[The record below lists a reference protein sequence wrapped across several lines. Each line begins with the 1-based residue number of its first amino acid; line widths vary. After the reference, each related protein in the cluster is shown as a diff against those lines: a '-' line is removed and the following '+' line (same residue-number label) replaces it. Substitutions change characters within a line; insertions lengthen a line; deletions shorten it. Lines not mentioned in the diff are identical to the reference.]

1 MTKQKLIYKIFPF
14 LKWLPQV
21 NGKTIGADFL
31 AGITGAVIVL
41 PQGVAFAMIAG
52 LPPLYG
58 LYTAMITPIIAAL
71 FGSSYHLISGPTTTI
86 SILIF
91 GALQHLAPPGS
102 SEFIGLALT
111 MTLMTG
117 IIQFVM
123 GLARL
128 GSLINFVSHTVI
140 IGFTAGAAVLIA
152 TKQLKY
158 AVGIDVPPG
167 SKFYEIIYVLASKIG
182 SANWKIMV
190 VAFGTLVL
198 AILIKKIW
206 KKLPSLLLA
215 MVGGSLINLALGG
228 MGNGVTL
235 VGEMSATLP
244 EFVIPNMT
252 WDTVQDLIPNA
263 FAIALLG
270 LISSVAIGKSIAIKS
285 GQKIDGNQEF
295 IGQGLSNILGSSLCC
310 YTGAGSFTRSG
321 LNFDAGAKTPL
332 SAVFSA
338 VILGAIL
345 LFIAPYTA
353 YLPIPA
359 MAGVIMLVGY
369 ELIDFKGIRSVAK
382 ISGRESVVMGIT
394 FLSTLFLQL
403 EFAIYLGVI
412 FSLIFYLQKTSR
424 PRMVPLGIIE
434 ENDQRRIVSTI
445 RKKNASQIDK
455 LAMWRVDGSLFFG
468 STEHVQQEINRITE
482 KSTNILLDCGGINSI
497 DMAGA
502 DLLVSL
508 AKDLREANG
517 GLYLY
522 GLKLPIREYLLRGEY
537 WKEIHDSNS
546 FEEGMQAV
554 EWFEGQPRK

>member
-1 MTKQKLIYKIFPF
+1 MTKQKPTYKIFPF
-14 LKWLPQV
+14 LTWLPQV
-21 NGKTIGADFL
+21 NGKTIGADL
-31 AGITGAVIVL
+31 IAGITGAVIVL

-52 LPPLYG
+52 LPPIYG
-58 LYTAMITPIIAAL
+58 LYTAMITPVIAAL
-71 FGSSYHLISGPTTTI
+71 FGSSYHLVSGPTTAI
-86 SILIF
+86 SILMF

-102 SEFIGLALT
+102 AEFIGLALT
-111 MTLMTG
+111 MTLMAG

-128 GSLINFVSHTVI
+128 GSLVNFVSHTVI

-158 AVGIDVPPG
+158 AVGIDVPQG

-182 SANWKIMV
+182 SANWKIMI
-190 VAFGTLVL
+190 VAFGTLAL
-198 AILIKKIW
+198 AIILKKIW
-206 KKLPSLLLA
+206 KKLPNLLLA
-215 MVGGSLINLALGG
+215 MIGGSLINLALGG

-244 EFVIPNMT
+244 DFVIPNMA
-252 WDTVQDLIPNA
+252 WETVQTLTPNA
-263 FAIALLG
+263 FAVALLG
-270 LISSVAIGKSIAIKS
+270 LISSVAIGKSIAMKS
-285 GQKIDGNQEF
+285 GQQIDGNQEF
-295 IGQGLSNILGSSLCC
+295 IGQGLSNIVGSSLGC
-310 YTGAGSFTRSG
+310 YAGAGSFTRSG

-332 SAVFSA
+332 SAVFA
-338 VILGAIL
+338 AIILGAIL

-369 ELIDFKGIRSVAK
+369 DLIDFKGIRSIAK

-412 FSLIFYLQKTSR
+412 FSLIFYLQKTSK
-424 PRMVPLGIIE
+424 PRMVPLGIIV

-445 RKKNASQIDK
+445 RKKTASQIDK
-455 LAMWRVDGSLFFG
+455 LAIWRVDGSLFFG
-468 STEHVQQEINRITE
+468 STEHVQQEIKRITE
-482 KSTNILLDCGGINSI
+482 KDTNILLDCGGINSI

-502 DLLVSL
+502 DLLASL

-546 FEEGMQAV
+546 FEEGMQAI
-554 EWFEGQPRK
+554 EWFESQPRS